1 MAVYLD
7 FDNIVISRYDQVHG
21 RNSFQKDKARGLDDD
36 KLTTATVDLG
46 AIIDFASSFGTLVLT
61 RAYADWSADLNANYQ
76 GQLVGRA
83 VDLVQLFPAAAY
95 GKNGADIRL
104 AVDAVEDMFRLP
116 DLTHVVIVGG
126 DSDYIALAQRCKRL
140 GRYVV
145 GIGVAGAS
153 SRSLASACDEFVTYD
168 ALPGIPTVAPAP
180 AKKATKRTKSK
191 EPDDEPEPADTQAAA
206 TGLLE
211 RALRIGHEKDDADWL
226 HNSAVKAQMKRMDP
240 SFSEKSLGF
249 RSFSDFLR
257 SRSDVADLDESSTTR
272 MVRLHQRGSKP
283 RSDPDVRASG
293 EVPDRVS
300 TYAEAMTERLYFR
313 QLLSGRDFAQSDMI
327 AQQMRNFSYL
337 IGDRETGDTVV
348 VDPAYAAND
357 LVDILESDGMKLSGV
372 LVTHHHPDHVGG
384 SMMGFE
390 LKGLAELLE
399 RQSVPVHVNSLEAE
413 WVSRVTGIARSD
425 LTAHEHGDK
434 VNVGDVEI
442 ELLHTPGHTPGSQ
455 CFLLDGRLVAG
466 DTLFLEG
473 CGRTDFPGGDV
484 DDMFRSLQQLAAAVR
499 RPDGVSR
506 ATGTR
511 WSPAR
516 RCRTCGAPTTC
527 TGRAIWIS
535 GEC

>member
-1 MAVYLD
+1 MPEAVIAGDAPRVAVYLD

-21 RNSFQKDKARGLDDD
+21 RNSFQKDKARGLEDD
-36 KLTTATVDLG
+36 KLTKATVDLG

-61 RAYADWSADLNANYQ
+61 RAYADWSADLNAKYQ

-153 SRSLASACDEFVTYD
+153 SRSLAAACDEFVTYD

-180 AKKATKRTKSK
+180 PKKATRKAKSK
-191 EPDDEPEPADTQAAA
+191 EEADDEEPEPADRQAAS

-257 SRSDVADLDESSTTR
+257 SRSDVVDLDESSTTR
-272 MVRLHQRGSKP
+272 MVRLH
-283 RSDPDVRASG
+283 
-293 EVPDRVS
+293 
-300 TYAEAMTERLYFR
+300 
-313 QLLSGRDFAQSDMI
+313 RDS
-327 AQQMRNFSYL
+327 
-337 IGDRETGDTVV
+337 
-348 VDPAYAAND
+348 
-357 LVDILESDGMKLSGV
+357 
-372 LVTHHHPDHVGG
+372 
-384 SMMGFE
+384 
-390 LKGLAELLE
+390 
-399 RQSVPVHVNSLEAE
+399 
-413 WVSRVTGIARSD
+413 
-425 LTAHEHGDK
+425 
-434 VNVGDVEI
+434 
-442 ELLHTPGHTPGSQ
+442 
-455 CFLLDGRLVAG
+455 
-466 DTLFLEG
+466 
-473 CGRTDFPGGDV
+473 
-484 DDMFRSLQQLAAAVR
+484 
-499 RPDGVSR
+499 
-506 ATGTR
+506 
-511 WSPAR
+511 
-516 RCRTCGAPTTC
+516 
-527 TGRAIWIS
+527 
-535 GEC
+535 

>member
-1 MAVYLD
+1 MPETLLAAETPRVAVYLD

-21 RNSFQKDKARGLDDD
+21 RSSFQKDKGRGLEKD
-36 KLTTATVDLG
+36 KLTAATVDIG

-61 RAYADWSADLNANYQ
+61 RAYADWSTDINADYQ
-76 GQLVGRA
+76 SQLVARA

-168 ALPGIPTVAPAP
+168 ALPGIPTTPAP
-180 AKKATKRTKSK
+180 AKKATRRAQSK
-191 EPDDEPEPADTQAAA
+191 AADEEPEPGDQQAAA

-272 MVRLHQRGSKP
+272 MVRLH
-283 RSDPDVRASG
+283 
-293 EVPDRVS
+293 
-300 TYAEAMTERLYFR
+300 
-313 QLLSGRDFAQSDMI
+313 RD
-327 AQQMRNFSYL
+327 N
-337 IGDRETGDTVV
+337 
-348 VDPAYAAND
+348 
-357 LVDILESDGMKLSGV
+357 
-372 LVTHHHPDHVGG
+372 
-384 SMMGFE
+384 
-390 LKGLAELLE
+390 
-399 RQSVPVHVNSLEAE
+399 
-413 WVSRVTGIARSD
+413 
-425 LTAHEHGDK
+425 
-434 VNVGDVEI
+434 
-442 ELLHTPGHTPGSQ
+442 
-455 CFLLDGRLVAG
+455 
-466 DTLFLEG
+466 
-473 CGRTDFPGGDV
+473 
-484 DDMFRSLQQLAAAVR
+484 
-499 RPDGVSR
+499 
-506 ATGTR
+506 
-511 WSPAR
+511 
-516 RCRTCGAPTTC
+516 
-527 TGRAIWIS
+527 
-535 GEC
+535 